1 MFTLAKRKTDD
12 ANPPVKLKRARKQIE
27 RAIAPVENVPESQQY
42 LQLIDLEKRLDTI
55 TSRKRLH
62 IQHALGV
69 GAAKPETVKRTLRIF
84 ITNQIEHSDDD
95 EYRWSLRV
103 EGRVITDEAVFAKQ
117 VKKKKFSLFFSK
129 IFVELANK
137 GKTFEWS
144 QTPLAPLNCDGFEIN
159 QKGTETTKAT
169 ILMYIAHDP
178 AKFKLTTNLSKVLGL
193 HTATKAEVIRLL
205 WNYVKEQK
213 LQRSD
218 DPEVIQVDPRLKT
231 VFTELTTIKL
241 SDLPTLLD
249 THLVPPEPVK
259 IEYTFSPRTAVR
271 EIHDV
276 EVEMT
281 VDDNVE
287 EGKYNISHNEM
298 GKLVELDD
306 KIQDLC
312 QQIEETRNKR
322 KFMDSFAADPKEF
335 LVSWITSQARD
346 KEELGSGSTGL
357 TDEQRKSNYY
367 QTRSSQEAM
376 FRYNADKLQQQKAG
390 LEKLKGRAMGGRNT
404 HEYA

>member
-1 MFTLAKRKTDD
+1 MFTQAKRKTDD
-12 ANPPVKLKRARKQIE
+12 ASRPAQKLKRARKQVE
-27 RAIAPVENVPESQQY
+27 RTIAAVEDVPESQQY

-69 GAAKPETVKRTLRIF
+69 GEAKPETVKRTLRIF
-84 ITNQIEHSDDD
+84 ITNQIEHSEDD

-103 EGRVITDEAVFAKQ
+103 EGRVITDDSYIKQ
-117 VKKKKFSLFFSK
+117 VKKKKMSAFFSK
-129 IFVELANK
+129 IFVELKNK
-137 GKTFEWS
+137 GKTFEWV

-159 QKGTETTKAT
+159 QNGTETTKAT

-193 HTATKAEVIRLL
+193 HTATKADVIHRL
-205 WNYVKEQK
+205 WSYVKEQK
-213 LQRSD
+213 LQRTD
-218 DPEVIQVDPRLKT
+218 APEAFKLDSRLKT
-231 VFTELTTIKL
+231 VFTELTTIQL

-259 IEYTFSPRTAVR
+259 IEYSFSPRTAVR

-281 VDDNVE
+281 ADDYVE
-287 EGKYNISHNEM
+287 EGQYDIGQEELS
-298 GKLVELDD
+298 KLNELDD
-306 KIQDLC
+306 KIEELC
-312 QQIEETRNKR
+312 QQISETRNKR
-322 KFMDSFAADPKEF
+322 QFMDSFSADPKEF
-335 LVSWITSQARD
+335 LVSWITSQAQD
-346 KEELGSGSTGL
+346 KEELGSGGTGL
-357 TDEQRKSNYY
+357 TDRQRTSNYF
-367 QTRSSQEAM
+367 QTRSSQESM

-390 LEKLKGRAMGGRNT
+390 LDTLKGRAMGGRNT

>member
-1 MFTLAKRKTDD
+1 MFTAKRKTDD
-12 ANPPVKLKRARKQIE
+12 ASQPVKLKRARKQLE
-27 RAIAPVENVPESQQY
+27 RAIVASEDIPESQQY

-62 IQHALGV
+62 IQHTLGV

-84 ITNQIEHSDDD
+84 ITNQIEHSEDD
-95 EYRWSLRV
+95 EHRWSLRV
-103 EGRVITDEAVFAKQ
+103 EGRVITDEALYAKQ
-117 VKKKKFSLFFSK
+117 VKKKKMSAFFSN
-129 IFVELANK
+129 IFVELAKK
-137 GKTFEWS
+137 GKTFEWA

-159 QKGTETTKAT
+159 QKGTEITKAT

-193 HTATKAEVIRLL
+193 HTATKAEVIRLV

-218 DPEVIQVDPRLKT
+218 DPEVFQVDPKLKT

-281 VDDNVE
+281 VDDYVE
-287 EGKYNISHNEM
+287 EGKYNISHN
-298 GKLVELDD
+298 G
-306 KIQDLC
+306 
-312 QQIEETRNKR
+312 
-322 KFMDSFAADPKEF
+322 
-335 LVSWITSQARD
+335 
-346 KEELGSGSTGL
+346 
-357 TDEQRKSNYY
+357 
-367 QTRSSQEAM
+367 EA
-376 FRYNADKLQQQKAG
+376 
-390 LEKLKGRAMGGRNT
+390 GRA
-404 HEYA
+404 